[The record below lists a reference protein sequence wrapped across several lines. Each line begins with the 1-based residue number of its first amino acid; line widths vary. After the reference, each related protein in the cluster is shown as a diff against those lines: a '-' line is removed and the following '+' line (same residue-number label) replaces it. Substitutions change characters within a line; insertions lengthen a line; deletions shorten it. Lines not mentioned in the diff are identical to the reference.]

1 MAHDLLAFAFATP
14 FATRLAPRHPHRLG
28 SKAPFHASRVG
39 GPAASRPCRAA
50 IVAPPRL
57 SPPPPSSRPRR
68 RRPTRPSQRQQ
79 LRLRLDERDAVADG
93 RCAALHRAQQRVDE
107 RFVLA
112 QDRARLSERPQ
123 RARVVRLGRLCSARR
138 GAPAGGPKRKGR
150 GAGGRRSS
158 ASATSASRRH
168 LRATAGGVDGTRR
181 VPRASALTR
190 RALARPHSP

>member
-1 MAHDLLAFAFATP
+1 MICSLLLLQRPLQRALHLAIPIDWVPKPRSTLP
-14 FATRLAPRHPHRLG
+14 ELVAPRLRDRAERRSSRLRG
-28 SKAPFHASRVG
+28 SR
-39 GPAASRPCRAA
+39 R
-50 IVAPPRL
+50 
-57 SPPPPSSRPRR
+57 PPPSSRPRR
-68 RRPTRPSQRQQ
+68 RRPTPPSQRQQ

-107 RFVLA
+107 RLVLA

-158 ASATSASRRH
+158 ASATSASRRRH

-190 RALARPHSP
+190 RALARPLSP